1 MVCLRSIVYVK
12 YCMNCYL
19 DNCSKRFHSSYEWN
33 NARWSSGKRRKKD
46 LQILPKSSNSVL
58 PHCYSCWQI
67 GIAKNRPTVSCMV
80 WDWIWYARLYILEVQ
95 ILVELF
101 NCQRVQPNACAKR
114 VWFDILVDKAAYE
127 FSDTEI
133 MLQKAEE
140 LCGPYVWGIYDIL
153 VLPPSFP
160 YGGMENPC
168 LTFAT
173 PTLLVSI
180 YFILIMA
187 TPQV

>member
-1 MVCLRSIVYVK
+1 
-12 YCMNCYL
+12 MNCSYL
-19 DNCSKRFHSSYEWN
+19 DNCPKRFHSSYEWN
-33 NARWSSGKRRKKD
+33 NARWSSGKRRKED
-46 LQILPKSSNSVL
+46 LQILPKSSDSVL
-58 PHCYSCWQI
+58 PHCHSCWQI
-67 GIAKNRPTVSCMV
+67 RIAKNRPTISCMV
-80 WDWIWYARLYILEVQ
+80 GDWIWYARLSILKKFCWDYYIQ
-95 ILVELF
+95 W
-101 NCQRVQPNACAKR
+101 NAFTKR
-114 VWFDILVDKAAYE
+114 FWSDISVDKAAYE

-180 YFILIMA
+180 YFILRMT
-187 TPQV
+187 TP

>member
-1 MVCLRSIVYVK
+1 MHF
-12 YCMNCYL
+12 YL

-46 LQILPKSSNSVL
+46 LQILSKSSNSII

-67 GIAKNRPTVSCMV
+67 RIAKNRPTVSCMV
-80 WDWIWYARLYILEVQ
+80 GDWIWYARLYILEIQ
-95 ILVELF
+95 MLVEKRA
-101 NCQRVQPNACAKR
+101 QSNAFTKWL
-114 VWFDILVDKAAYE
+114 WFDISVDKAAYE

-180 YFILIMA
+180 YYILIMA
-187 TPQV
+187 TLQV

>member
-1 MVCLRSIVYVK
+1 
-12 YCMNCYL
+12 MNCSNL
-19 DNCSKRFHSSYEWN
+19 DHCPKRFHSSHEWN

-46 LQILPKSSNSVL
+46 LQISPKSSDSVL
-58 PHCYSCWQI
+58 PHCHSCWQI
-67 GIAKNRPTVSCMV
+67 RIAKNRTTVSCMV
-80 WDWIWYARLYILEVQ
+80 GDWIWYARLTILE
-95 ILVELF
+95 IEMLVELIF
-101 NCQRVQPNACAKR
+101 CQMHLPNGLF
-114 VWFDILVDKAAYE
+114 WFDISVDKAAYE

-180 YFILIMA
+180 YFILRMA
-187 TPQV
+187 TPPI

>member
-1 MVCLRSIVYVK
+1 MVYMCYIGGVK
-12 YCMNCYL
+12 CCINCSYL
-19 DNCSKRFHSSYEWN
+19 DNCPKRFHSSYEWN
-33 NARWSSGKRRKKD
+33 NARWSSGKRRKED
-46 LQILPKSSNSVL
+46 LQILPKSSDSVL
-58 PHCYSCWQI
+58 PHCHSCWQI
-67 GIAKNRPTVSCMV
+67 RIAKNRPTISCMV
-80 WDWIWYARLYILEVQ
+80 GDWIWYARLSILKKFCWDYYIQ
-95 ILVELF
+95 W
-101 NCQRVQPNACAKR
+101 NAFTKR
-114 VWFDILVDKAAYE
+114 FWSDISVDKAAYE

-180 YFILIMA
+180 YFILRMT
-187 TPQV
+187 TP